1 VSALAVEI
9 RARGSQ
15 KPGAWWGMQLDFAIS
30 GCAPGL
36 VRDPLVLRRWVVE
49 LVPLIGMTA
58 YGEPRLVHFGEG
70 VLAGWTVDQL
80 ITTSNI
86 TAHFN
91 DETNSALITIFS
103 CQEFDPDVAIRFTV
117 ATFAAADCEATI
129 MHRYIPTVI

>member
-1 VSALAVEI
+1 MSALAVEI
-9 RARGSQ
+9 RAQETQ
-15 KPGAWWGMQLDFAIS
+15 KPGAWWGMQLDFQI
-30 GCAPGL
+30 GDCLPGL
-36 VRDPLVLRRWVVE
+36 VRDPLTLRRWVIE
-49 LVPLIGMTA
+49 LVEKIGMTA

-117 ATFAAADCEATI
+117 ATFGAGACEATV
-129 MHRYIPTVI
+129 MHRYIPTAT